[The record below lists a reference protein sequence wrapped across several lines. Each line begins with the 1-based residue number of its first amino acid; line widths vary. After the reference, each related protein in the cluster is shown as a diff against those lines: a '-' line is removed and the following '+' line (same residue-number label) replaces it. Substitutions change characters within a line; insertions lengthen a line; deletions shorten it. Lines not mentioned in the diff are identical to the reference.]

1 MRKNNLKYL
10 SRIGLISKNKLSHK
24 YKIILVIVLIYQSL
38 ASEQVKSQE
47 INYDSVMTVKKVVKD
62 TTDSGWSYAGAGLS
76 KVSLDKEDLRMSYSF
91 IVNRGN
97 RLFWQYGLQI
107 ESKFLSNDEIIS
119 IHFGRGIS
127 RVNRIGRIAAAIG
140 PLITRINERFQK
152 NNSNI
157 AYSAGIIANL
167 HANLTPFKALGL
179 GMDIIYSVN
188 FNHQYL
194 GFRYSLVYEGNK
206 KIK

>member
-1 MRKNNLKYL
+1 MRDEICSHCNQMSKSIKNYL
-10 SRIGLISKNKLSHK
+10 IFSFLLFNI
-24 YKIILVIVLIYQSL
+24 VITG
-38 ASEQVKSQE
+38 VKQTIAQE

-107 ESKFLSNDEIIS
+107 ESKFLSSEEIIS
-119 IHFGRGIS
+119 LHFGRGIS

-140 PLITRINERFQK
+140 PSVSRINERYQST
-152 NNSNI
+152 NSDI
-157 AYSAGIIANL
+157 AYSAGIIATL
-167 HANLTPFKALGL
+167 HGNLTPFKAMGL

-188 FNHQYL
+188 FNHQFL

-206 KIK
+206 KTK